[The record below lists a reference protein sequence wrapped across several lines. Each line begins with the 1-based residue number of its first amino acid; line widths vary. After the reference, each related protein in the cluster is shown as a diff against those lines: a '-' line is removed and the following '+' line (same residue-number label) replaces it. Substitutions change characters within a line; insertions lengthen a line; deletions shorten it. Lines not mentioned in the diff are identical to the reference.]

1 MKNKKKIPKLR
12 IPISDRA
19 PKVEVPKT
27 IYKRKKKHLENYV
40 RIYNESI

>member
-1 MKNKKKIPKLR
+1 MRKKNKIPKLR

-27 IYKRKKKHLENYV
+27 IYKRKKKHNKRYEN
-40 RIYNESI
+40 E